1 MTLLDG
7 TELEGKFKNG
17 NLIEG
22 IRIYPEGKYE
32 GGEYED
38 GKLIGGLTVLSDGVS
53 LNGDYQNG
61 QLIKGQRISN
71 DETLIE
77 IGDFQNDY
85 LMYPG
90 NCSIFQRNFH
100 SSPDEAPREVDF
112 SKQTSSVSISEK
124 TPTRTL
130 FGLK

>member
-1 MTLLDG
+1 MKDQKWKKMTLLDG

-32 GGEYED
+32 GGEYEN

-71 DETLIE
+71 DETLIAVSYTHLTLPT
-77 IGDFQNDY
+77 IY
-85 LMYPG
+85 
-90 NCSIFQRNFH
+90 
-100 SSPDEAPREVDF
+100 
-112 SKQTSSVSISEK
+112 SV
-124 TPTRTL
+124 
-130 FGLK
+130 